1 MEITLEYCL
10 QGVGLAQPSN
20 TKFGNFGMQIT
31 IEDAEVELGMRLL
44 NLIIFNNFW
53 IRSTGIFV
61 ISAVLMQVGSF
72 SILKEML
79 LSLVK
84 IGMLIAT

>member
-1 MEITLEYCL
+1 MGYFL
-10 QGVGLAQPSN
+10 QGVDLAQPSN
-20 TKFGNFGMQIT
+20 AKFGNFGMQIT
-31 IEDAEVELGMRLL
+31 IEDVEVELGMRLL

-84 IGMLIAT
+84 IEMLIAT